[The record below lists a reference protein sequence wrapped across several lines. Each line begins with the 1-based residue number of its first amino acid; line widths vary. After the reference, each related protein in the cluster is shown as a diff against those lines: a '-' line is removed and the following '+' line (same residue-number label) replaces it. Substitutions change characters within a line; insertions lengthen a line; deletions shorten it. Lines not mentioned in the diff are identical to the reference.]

1 MVDKQAY
8 NVKQTC
14 KPGDDKYD
22 MKRFDVGKVCHAI
35 NFKKR
40 TNGPLQSYQNN
51 LDIITLFYGIL
62 ENSISKANLLK

>member
-22 MKRFDVGKVCHAI
+22 MKRFDVGKICHAI

-40 TNGPLQSYQNN
+40 TNGLLQSYQNN
-51 LDIITLFYGIL
+51 LDIVALLSRIL
-62 ENSISKANLLK
+62 ERSISKANLLK